1 VRASLL
7 QTSFSRGT
15 CKSQTRT
22 KSRPGPRALSLL
34 CPRDGEPPMCT
45 PCIYKP
51 WALNLHRW
59 EAPAGTLILGW
70 SEVPG
75 RAGPKRPVPGY
86 RPFRGPY
93 FVPKR
98 PVRGLPAVC
107 RRGPLN
113 IALFT
118 RQLFNPGPA
127 WAPINRQRLSCPQ
140 ATLCRCR
147 LGKEMQSSGLRGPA
161 RAKVT
166 LQLTSWAAA
175 RRGHFRGP
183 CALHQP
189 SHLAKGTRTCLGKLP
204 WPSPMTIVG
213 IRPWRPGWT
222 QI

>member
-1 VRASLL
+1 
-7 QTSFSRGT
+7 
-15 CKSQTRT
+15 
-22 KSRPGPRALSLL
+22 
-34 CPRDGEPPMCT
+34 MCT

-51 WALNLHRW
+51 WALNLHMW
-59 EAPAGTLILGW
+59 EAPAGARIWGW

-147 LGKEMQSSGLRGPA
+147 LGKERQS
-161 RAKVT
+161 
-166 LQLTSWAAA
+166 
-175 RRGHFRGP
+175 
-183 CALHQP
+183 P
-189 SHLAKGTRTCLGKLP
+189 S
-204 WPSPMTIVG
+204 
-213 IRPWRPGWT
+213 
-222 QI
+222 QQ

>member
-1 VRASLL
+1 
-7 QTSFSRGT
+7 
-15 CKSQTRT
+15 
-22 KSRPGPRALSLL
+22 
-34 CPRDGEPPMCT
+34 MCT

-140 ATLCRCR
+140 ATLCRCQ
-147 LGKEMQSSGLRGPA
+147 LGKERQS
-161 RAKVT
+161 
-166 LQLTSWAAA
+166 
-175 RRGHFRGP
+175 
-183 CALHQP
+183 P
-189 SHLAKGTRTCLGKLP
+189 S
-204 WPSPMTIVG
+204 
-213 IRPWRPGWT
+213 
-222 QI
+222 QQ